1 MARTGR
7 AFPSRILMQNTRMAA
22 RARLTIT
29 TLISFGGVWPVQRS
43 LDPADYGTTVT
54 AYLELHAKTSSAA
67 APFQGFL
74 KNVTLASTV
83 GGSGVVTAATTET
96 RVRSS
101 AFTLASGI
109 NTYEVDFGGTS
120 GVTYTLFDAVL
131 VLVAS

>member
-7 AFPSRILMQNTRMAA
+7 AFPSRILMQNQRGAA
-22 RARLTIT
+22 TARLAIT

-43 LDPADYGTTVT
+43 LNAADYGTTVT
-54 AYLELHAKTSSAA
+54 AYLEVHAKTSSAA
-67 APFQGFL
+67 APFQGVL
-74 KNVTLASTV
+74 RNVTLSTNV
-83 GGSGVVTAATTET
+83 GGSGVITTATTET

-120 GVTYTLFDAVL
+120 GVTYTLFDVVL
-131 VLVAS
+131 ILVAT